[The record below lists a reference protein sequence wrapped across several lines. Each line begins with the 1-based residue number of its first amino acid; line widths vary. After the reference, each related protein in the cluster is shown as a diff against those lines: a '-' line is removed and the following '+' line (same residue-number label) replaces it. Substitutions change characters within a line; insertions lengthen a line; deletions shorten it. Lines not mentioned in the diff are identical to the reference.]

1 MQGETN
7 QMTRKGWHVAQWPP
21 LAWLETGF
29 KLAAIVVGV
38 IALAGALSD
47 GAWELPG
54 GWRLAQLGVLAFL
67 AVGLLVAIL
76 DRLAERE
83 VVAMVFV
90 ILNNL
95 GHWGMVAALA
105 SAPGPGG
112 WLPAFAGL
120 MLAGDLVKLVFLKVH
135 QFSVRDTPRAVVY
148 GLTLAYVVGYGVILL
163 LEVVR

>member
-1 MQGETN
+1 
-7 QMTRKGWHVAQWPP
+7 
-21 LAWLETGF
+21 
-29 KLAAIVVGV
+29 
-38 IALAGALSD
+38 
-47 GAWELPG
+47 
-54 GWRLAQLGVLAFL
+54 
-67 AVGLLVAIL
+67 VGLLVAIL

-83 VVAMVFV
+83 VVGMIFV

-95 GHWGMVAALA
+95 GDWGMMAALA

-112 WLPAFAGL
+112 GLPIFAGL